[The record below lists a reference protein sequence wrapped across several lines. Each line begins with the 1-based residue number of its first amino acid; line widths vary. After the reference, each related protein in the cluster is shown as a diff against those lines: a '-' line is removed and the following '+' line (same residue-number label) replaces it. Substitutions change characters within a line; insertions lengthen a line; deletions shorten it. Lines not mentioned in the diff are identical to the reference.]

1 MHKIQRRNISIC
13 FHFVENFIIRTDVK
27 SKVRFL
33 KREQKKLYIR
43 FLVEKISWISKIGTN
58 YSLNKHRFDKIIILN
73 AFCRWNYFAMANI
86 KFVRK
91 KIQFGL
97 MLSTFRPDSNLF
109 VLCIWI
115 FCENKYAESS
125 HSMFEKQGK
134 VLGKTRHTVHTN
146 KNTTTTF
153 DEAIFHA
160 WTYKP
165 QGKEPI

>member
-33 KREQKKLYIR
+33 EREQKRLYIR

-73 AFCRWNYFAMANI
+73 EFCRWNYFAMANI

-97 MLSTFRPDSNLF
+97 MLSTFRPDSICLYCVFEYF
-109 VLCIWI
+109 VKTNMRKAAIQCLKTREKYWVKPDTLCILTRTPRR
-115 FCENKYAESS
+115 
-125 HSMFEKQGK
+125 HSMKQSF
-134 VLGKTRHTVHTN
+134 TN
-146 KNTTTTF
+146 V
-153 DEAIFHA
+153 
-160 WTYKP
+160 
-165 QGKEPI
+165 